1 MRVEVLQFSKRIFEG
16 FELVDYVL
24 IMVQLGICMR
34 KTTQSIKDISL
45 PILRN
50 AICDHLQRPL
60 LIFECQSLPVTCRD
74 SLFLRHEIEKAC
86 DKTFLS
92 SKITWLLLACSRSVL
107 SKKGFFLIKH
117 FCFHIHH
124 LV

>member
-1 MRVEVLQFSKRIFEG
+1 
-16 FELVDYVL
+16 
-24 IMVQLGICMR
+24 MVQLGICMC

-60 LIFECQSLPVTCRD
+60 LIFECQRQSLPVTCKD

-86 DKTFLS
+86 DKTFLYTKMVAVEVFMVSAS
-92 SKITWLLLACSRSVL
+92 S
-107 SKKGFFLIKH
+107 
-117 FCFHIHH
+117 
-124 LV
+124 